1 MNEHLGQD
9 NPAAPRRASDGNLK
23 SLQKIVRVLDCFST
37 SRRALSVSDICAET
51 GFPRSTT
58 HRLLASMRDVGF
70 LEQEHERDQ
79 YRLGL
84 KLFELGSVALTNLEL
99 HREGRDIVDALHR
112 LTGRTV
118 HLAVFDGERAVVI
131 QRNEAGTD
139 ANVPSTFV
147 ENSPAYCTSVGKA
160 ILAFQGAEAID
171 RVIAAGLERFTET
184 TLTDPD
190 ALRADLARTR
200 ARGFAVDEGEHRPG
214 VRCVG
219 APIRNQSG
227 KVFSAISV
235 SAPSWQ
241 LPPEDVDELAAVVT
255 YHANQIARRLG
266 HVRTEGVVGE
276 HQTGQTD

>member
-1 MNEHLGQD
+1 MSEEPGQEIR
-9 NPAAPRRASDGNLK
+9 PAPRRGADGNLK

-37 SRRALSVSDICAET
+37 GRRALSVSDICGLT

-84 KLFELGSVALTNLEL
+84 KLFELGSIALTNLEL

-131 QRNEAGTD
+131 QRNEVGAD
-139 ANVPSTFV
+139 VLAPSTFV
-147 ENSPAYCTSVGKA
+147 ENSPAHCTSVGKA
-160 ILAFQGAEAID
+160 ILAHQDAAAID
-171 RVIAAGLERFTET
+171 RVVASGLERFTET
-184 TLTDPD
+184 TLTDPE
-190 ALRADLARTR
+190 ALRADLVRTR
-200 ARGFAVDEGEHRPG
+200 ARGYAVDEGEHRPG
-214 VRCVG
+214 IRCIG

-227 KVFSAISV
+227 RVFAAISV

-241 LPPEDVDELAAVVT
+241 LPPEDVAELAAVVI
-255 YHANQIARRLG
+255 YHANQISRRLG
-266 HVRTEGVVGE
+266 HVRTEGAGGT

>member
-1 MNEHLGQD
+1 MSEEPGQEIR
-9 NPAAPRRASDGNLK
+9 PAPRRGADGNLK

-37 SRRALSVSDICAET
+37 GRRALSVSDICALT

-84 KLFELGSVALTNLEL
+84 KLFELGSIALTNLEL

-131 QRNEAGTD
+131 QRNEVGAD
-139 ANVPSTFV
+139 ALAPSTFV
-147 ENSPAYCTSVGKA
+147 ENSPAHCTSVGKA
-160 ILAFQGAEAID
+160 ILAHQDAAAID
-171 RVIAAGLERFTET
+171 RVVASGLERFTET
-184 TLTDPD
+184 TLTDPE
-190 ALRADLARTR
+190 ALRADLVRTR
-200 ARGFAVDEGEHRPG
+200 TRGYAVDEGEHRPG
-214 VRCVG
+214 IRCIG

-227 KVFSAISV
+227 RVFAAISV

-241 LPPEDVDELAAVVT
+241 LPPDDVAELAAVVV
-255 YHANQIARRLG
+255 YHANQISRRLG
-266 HVRTEGVVGE
+266 HVRTEGAVGT